1 MSYKQYV
8 TDLNAIIVA
17 QLQNTR
23 TSFDTYIASKSN
35 VQPLLD
41 QQTKLLND
49 ARDNVHRLNELNQ
62 LDETYTQTYLDFKEN
77 PPAGGTFSKYGLRTT
92 QDWVIALFYLSL
104 LVFSVVILLYV
115 FVRSTQKIFAASI
128 TFTLLC
134 VFVLII
140 TNFIAYYG

>member
-1 MSYKQYV
+1 MAYSQYV
-8 TDLNAIIVA
+8 TELNAIIAA
-17 QLQNTR
+17 QLQGAQTA
-23 TSFDTYIASKSN
+23 FDAYIAAKSN

-41 QQTKLLND
+41 QQAQLLSV
-49 ARDNVHRLNELNQ
+49 ARDSVHRLNELNQ
-62 LDETYTQTYLDFKEN
+62 LDETYTKTYLDFKEN
-77 PPAGGTFSKYGLRTT
+77 PPVGGIFSKYGLRST

-115 FVRSTQKIFAASI
+115 FVNSTQKIFAAAT

-134 VFVLII
+134 VFALII